1 MYKQD
6 KNGKLIKT
14 PAAKRSLFLTL
25 IGVPVMFMAAS
36 ENIVCLILSVLYV
49 ISLLLNGIVCLPL
62 IIDIYRKNNKEK
74 P

>member
-1 MYKQD
+1 
-6 KNGKLIKT
+6 
-14 PAAKRSLFLTL
+14 
-25 IGVPVMFMAAS
+25 MFMAA

-62 IIDIYRKNNKEK
+62 IKDIYRKNSKEK

>member
-25 IGVPVMFMAAS
+25 IGVPVMFMAT